1 MPVKNLSCTT
11 CFPGLGKGSMLIAA
25 YAGKGTIKTFRKKDY
40 FFEFL
45 Y

>member
-11 CFPGLGKGSMLIAA
+11 CFPGLGKGSVLIAA
-25 YAGKGTIKTFRKKDY
+25 YAGKRTIKTFLKEDY
-40 FFEFL
+40 FFEFP